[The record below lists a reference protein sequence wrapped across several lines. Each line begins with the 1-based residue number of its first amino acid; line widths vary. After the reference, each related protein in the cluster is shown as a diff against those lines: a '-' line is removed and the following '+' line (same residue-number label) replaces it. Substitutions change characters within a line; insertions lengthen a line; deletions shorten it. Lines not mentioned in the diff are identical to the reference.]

1 METISNKL
9 YRRLNLL
16 LLSILMPFASFAD
29 TKDEIAAKIKA
40 DEQMQMYME
49 VACIVVFV
57 GGVVAFL
64 IWKSKHDKQLRE
76 KQMEQMKKIQAA
88 KRRAA

>member
-1 METISNKL
+1 MKTISNKL
-9 YRRLNLL
+9 YQRFSLL
-16 LLSILMPFASFAD
+16 LFSIMLPFASFAF
-29 TKDEIAAKIKA
+29 TKEELEAQAKA
-40 DEQMQMYME
+40 DQQLQMYME

-57 GGVVAFL
+57 GGVITFL
-64 IWKSKHDKQLRE
+64 IWKTKHDKKLRE